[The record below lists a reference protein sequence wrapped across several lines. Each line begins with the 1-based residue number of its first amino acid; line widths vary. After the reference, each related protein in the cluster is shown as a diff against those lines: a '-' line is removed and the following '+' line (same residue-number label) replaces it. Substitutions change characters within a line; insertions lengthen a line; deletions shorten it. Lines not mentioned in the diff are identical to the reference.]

1 MASHRFADKKLN
13 HIDYCLEPL
22 GIRVWEKSCQ
32 LIAKGSG
39 EWGSPGPKWDLP
51 IEVPRDP
58 NSLKSDGS
66 ETLRLTAWQYT
77 KTHPGQTTEGEDTR
91 HLSDWGS
98 KNPTRI
104 FR

>member
-13 HIDYCLEPL
+13 HIDYCLELL

-39 EWGSPGPKWDLP
+39 EWGPLGPKWDLP
-51 IEVPRDP
+51 VEVPRDP
-58 NSLKSDGS
+58 NTLTTDGS

-77 KTHPGQTTEGEDTR
+77 KKHPGTDIAAV
-91 HLSDWGS
+91 LSQRKQFSVALNEHDA
-98 KNPTRI
+98 
-104 FR
+104 